1 MAKDKGLMQAI
12 VATHAWA
19 KAHTAPILFCRTGN
33 PRDVIGVASGVPC
46 RLFGR
51 FFLLTAGHVL
61 GGLDES
67 VRLLIG
73 TPIPPDADKVFGERP
88 LAVDVPSWGLTVTS
102 DGVDAGFLELVPKD
116 VETETRLFHHSVAES
131 HIGLVSEKDWES
143 SVVTLSGHPSTT
155 KDPSRSPSVQLLCYT
170 TGVAGV
176 GGGPDVPE
184 SLDIKPDER
193 NVVLWIQEH
202 ENERTSPYSEKK
214 PVSLA
219 PLLGG
224 MSGGGY
230 WLTIPDDPQPILV
243 GTHASSTPA
252 AYLINNETY
261 RFARGTLLG
270 THLALVAY
278 HHPDL
283 AEPLIEKWP
292 DLGDFAPLT
301 RARLPLGRSHRADAI
316 RVRAPRAPR
325 DRSSRRMPSAR
336 PGSGSQSER
345 GGGKTQRRSGRD

>member
-1 MAKDKGLMQAI
+1 MPSDKGLMRAI

-19 KAHTAPILFCRTGN
+19 KAHTAPILFCRAGN

-73 TPIPPDADKVFGERP
+73 TPIPADADRVFGERP

-116 VETETRLFHHSVAES
+116 ADTETRLFGHSVAES
-131 HIGLVSEKDWES
+131 HIALAVES
-143 SVVTLSGHPSTT
+143 DFEHAVVTLSGHPSTT
-155 KDPSRSPSVQLLCYT
+155 KADTSSPTVQLLCYT
-170 TGVAGV
+170 TGVAGK
-176 GGGPDVPE
+176 GGGPAVPE
-184 SLDIKPDER
+184 SLGIAPDER
-193 NVVLWIQEH
+193 NVVLWIQERDATRAQTYDPYR
-202 ENERTSPYSEKK
+202 EERR
-214 PVSLA
+214 VDLA

-230 WLTIPDDPQPILV
+230 WLTRQGDDEPLLV
-243 GTHASSTPA
+243 GTHASSTPSS
-252 AYLINNETY
+252 YLIGTDVY

-278 HHPDL
+278 HHPEL
-283 AEPLIEKWP
+283 AEHLVERWP
-292 DLGDFAPLT
+292 ALRRHAPLT
-301 RARLPLGRSHRADAI
+301 RGGLSLSVPQQPDAI

-325 DRSSRRMPSAR
+325 DRSPFS
-336 PGSGSQSER
+336 SER
-345 GGGKTQRRSGRD
+345 GKKRLAQRRRFNR

>member
-1 MAKDKGLMQAI
+1 MATEKGLMQAI

-61 GGLDES
+61 GGLDET

-116 VETETRLFHHSVAES
+116 VETEMRLFRHSVAES
-131 HIGLVSEKDWES
+131 HISLATDEDWQS

-155 KDPSRSPSVQLLCYT
+155 KSDASAPSVQLLCYT

-176 GGGPDVPE
+176 GGGPEVPE
-184 SLDIKPDER
+184 ALDLKPDDR
-193 NVVLWIQEH
+193 NVVLWIQERQ
-202 ENERTSPYSEKK
+202 NVSPDRANPYSDKEI
-214 PVSLA
+214 VDLA

-230 WLTIPDDPQPILV
+230 WLTQVDDTEPVLV
-243 GTHASSTPA
+243 GTHASSTPS
-252 AYLINNETY
+252 AYLIGDDAY

-283 AEPLIEKWP
+283 AEPLVEQWP
-292 DLGDFAPLT
+292 QLKDYAPLT
-301 RARLPLGRSHRADAI
+301 RARLPLGRGGRRAEAI

-325 DRSSRRMPSAR
+325 DRPAH
-336 PGSGSQSER
+336 
-345 GGGKTQRRSGRD
+345 QRRRFSR

>member
-1 MAKDKGLMQAI
+1 MATDKGLMQAI

-88 LAVDVPSWGLTVTS
+88 LAVEVPTWGLTVTS

-116 VETETRLFHHSVAES
+116 AETETRLFRHSVAES
-131 HIGLVSEKDWES
+131 HIALAEDADWES

-155 KDPSRSPSVQLLCYT
+155 KGDTGSPSVQLLCYT
-170 TGVAGV
+170 TGVAGK
-176 GGGPDVPE
+176 GGGPRPPE
-184 SLDIKPDER
+184 ALGLKPDER
-193 NVVLWIQEH
+193 NVVLWIQERDCGP
-202 ENERTSPYSEKK
+202 ENPYREKRS
-214 PVSLA
+214 VELA

-230 WLTIPDDPQPILV
+230 WLTQSEASEPVLV
-243 GTHASSTPA
+243 GTHASSTPSS
-252 AYLINNETY
+252 YLIGADVY

-278 HHPDL
+278 HHPEL
-283 AEPLIEKWP
+283 AQPLVDQWP
-292 DLGDFAPLT
+292 QLRELAPLT
-301 RARLPLGRSHRADAI
+301 RARLSLGGGHHADAI

-325 DRSSRRMPSAR
+325 DRSAVASRRGHA
-336 PGSGSQSER
+336 QAA
-345 GGGKTQRRSGRD
+345 QRRRFNK

>member
-1 MAKDKGLMQAI
+1 MASDKGLMHAI

-19 KAHTAPILFCRTGN
+19 KAHTAPILFCRAGN

-73 TPIPPDADKVFGERP
+73 TPIPPDADRVFGERP
-88 LAVDVPSWGLTVTS
+88 LAVDVPTWALTVTS
-102 DGVDAGFLELVPKD
+102 DGVDAGFLELMPKD
-116 VETETRLFHHSVAES
+116 AETETRLFRHSVAES
-131 HIGLVSEKDWES
+131 HIALACDSDWER

-155 KDPSRSPSVQLLCYT
+155 KTDTSSPSVQLLCYT
-170 TGVAGV
+170 TGVAGK
-176 GGGPDVPE
+176 GGGPGVPE
-184 SLDIKPDER
+184 SLNIKPDER
-193 NVVLWIQEH
+193 NVVLWIQE
-202 ENERTSPYSEKK
+202 RDATRADGYDPYRKDKS
-214 PVSLA
+214 VDLA

-230 WLTIPDDPQPILV
+230 WLTHPEDEEPLLV
-243 GTHASSTPA
+243 GTHASSTPSS
-252 AYLINNETY
+252 YLIGTDVY

-283 AEPLIEKWP
+283 AEPLVEQWP
-292 DLGDFAPLT
+292 QLREYAPLT
-301 RARLPLGRSHRADAI
+301 RARVSLGGGRRPDAI

-325 DRSSRRMPSAR
+325 DRSPTVA
-336 PGSGSQSER
+336 ER
-345 GGGKTQRRSGRD
+345 AAKKVAQRRRFNR